1 MLLHGCILDV
11 PAWVSSSWVLV
22 EDAGLQ
28 CSRSLF
34 MRTHEMLHLGMDAAA
49 AAAAAAVEGGL
60 VLEFGVQHGRT
71 LKYITARFPG
81 SRIDA
86 FDTFTGF
93 PEEWGWNN
101 PVGSYSGRA
110 AVGSVKPPAN

>member
-1 MLLHGCILDV
+1 MFVHGSGHGCMLTV
-11 PAWVSSSWVLV
+11 PAWVSSSWVLA

-28 CSRSLF
+28 CSRSLC
-34 MRTHEMLHLGMDAAA
+34 MGTHEMLHLGMD
-49 AAAAAAVEGGL
+49 AAAAAVEGGL

-86 FDTFTGF
+86 FDTFTGL

-101 PVGSYSGRA
+101 PVGSYSAQGA
-110 AVGSVKPPAN
+110 LPSGQ